1 MIEFSVE
8 ERIEK
13 INAALDKYPFGDQ
26 PENLYDPIRYILNLS
41 GKRIRPLLVQLGYF
55 LFKDDVDAS
64 LMPSL
69 SVEIF
74 HNFTLMHDDIMD
86 QAPLRRG
93 KPTVHTKW
101 DKNVAILSGDT
112 MFVKAYETL
121 AQIDSKYLPEA
132 LRLFN
137 KCSVE
142 VCEGQQLDMDFET
155 RNNVSVD
162 EYIEMIRLKT
172 AVLLGF
178 SLRLGALIAGAD
190 EEQQLLLENFGQK
203 IGIAFQL
210 KDDLLDVF
218 GEQAKVG
225 KQIGGDIIANKKTF
239 LLINALEKAEGIE
252 AEKLNKWIQAENFDS
267 NEKVKAVSAI
277 YKNLSIPSYTTEEI
291 KSYFTDGFNS
301 LERLSSSTDKKAVLK
316 SFTEWLINRDK

>member
-13 INAALDKYPFGDQ
+13 INAALDAYPFGDK
-26 PENLYDPIRYILNLS
+26 PDNLYDPIRYILNLS
-41 GKRIRPLLVQLGYF
+41 GKRVRPLLVQLGYF
-55 LFKDDVDAS
+55 LFKDDVDEC

-86 QAPLRRG
+86 EAPLRRG

-101 DKNVAILSGDT
+101 DQNVAILSGDT

-121 AQIDSKYLPEA
+121 AKIDPQYLPEA

-137 KCSVE
+137 QCSVE

-155 RNNVSVD
+155 RDNVSVD

-178 SLRLGALIAGAD
+178 SLRLGALIAGAN
-190 EEQQLLLENFGQK
+190 EEDQVLLENFGQK
-203 IGIAFQL
+203 IGIGFQL

-225 KQIGGDIIANKKTF
+225 KQVGGDIIANKKTF
-239 LLINALEKAEGIE
+239 LLINALDKAEGIE
-252 AEKLNKWIQAENFDS
+252 KTELTKWIQSDDFDP
-267 NEKVKAVSAI
+267 NKKVKAVSAI
-277 YKNLSIPSYTTEEI
+277 YENLGIPSYTTEEI
-291 KSYFTDGFNS
+291 KNYFADGFNS
-301 LERLSSSTDKKAVLK
+301 LERLNANANKKEVLK

>member
-8 ERIEK
+8 ERIDK
-13 INAALDKYPFGDQ
+13 INAALDAYPFGDQ

-41 GKRIRPLLVQLGYF
+41 GKRVRPLLVQLGYF
-55 LFKDDVDAS
+55 LFKDNLDEC

-101 DKNVAILSGDT
+101 DQNVAILSGDT

-121 AQIDSKYLPEA
+121 SQIEPQYLPEA

-155 RNNVSVD
+155 RNNVTVD

-178 SLRLGALIAGAD
+178 SLRLGALIAGAN

-203 IGIAFQL
+203 IGIGFQL

-225 KQIGGDIIANKKTF
+225 KQVGGDIIANKKTF

-252 AEKLNKWIQAENFDS
+252 KTELNKWIQTNNFDPQK
-267 NEKVKAVSAI
+267 KVKAVSNI
-277 YKNLSIPSYTTEEI
+277 YENLGIPAHTNEEI
-291 KSYFTDGFNS
+291 KNYFADGFNS
-301 LERLSSSTDKKAVLK
+301 LERLNCSDSKKVVLK
-316 SFTEWLINRDK
+316 SFTEWLINREK